1 MSPSRSD
8 TFLKRCRPNIRGM
21 ESPILAAQSVPA
33 DVSEFFR
40 AELEAFIAMS
50 RRLRPTSWARV
61 EKLQQVCRIESPA
74 SSAGLSRSV
83 RLLRERTAA

>member
-1 MSPSRSD
+1 
-8 TFLKRCRPNIRGM
+8 
-21 ESPILAAQSVPA
+21 
-33 DVSEFFR
+33 VSEFFR

-61 EKLQQVCRIESPA
+61 EKLQQVCRIESPT